1 MNRREFCLG
10 ATHALTLAAITG
22 AVSGCGGNLMGAD
35 LDRED
40 GVRMQAFAG
49 DIVNGTITAKP
60 EMMAALTTPGAS
72 ILVAVTPAWIV
83 VSRLTQE
90 QFAAVSALCP
100 HEGCT
105 VDRIADRTLICPCHG
120 SAFTQEGALV
130 QGPASQPLQGK
141 QTLFANGVLTIT
153 A

>member
-10 ATHALTLAAITG
+10 ASHALTLAMVAGGVTG
-22 AVSGCGGNLMGAD
+22 CSGNPMGAD
-35 LDRED
+35 FDRDD
-40 GVRMQAFAG
+40 GVRMAAFPG
-49 DIVNGTITAKP
+49 NFVNGSMTATP
-60 EMMAALTTPGAS
+60 EVMAALANPGAS
-72 ILVAVTPAWIV
+72 VLISHTPAWIV
-83 VSRLTQE
+83 VSRLTQD

-105 VDRIADRTLICPCHG
+105 VDRIAERTLICPCHG

-130 QGPASQPLQGK
+130 QGPAGEGLVGK
-141 QTLFANGVLTIT
+141 GASFADGVLTIT